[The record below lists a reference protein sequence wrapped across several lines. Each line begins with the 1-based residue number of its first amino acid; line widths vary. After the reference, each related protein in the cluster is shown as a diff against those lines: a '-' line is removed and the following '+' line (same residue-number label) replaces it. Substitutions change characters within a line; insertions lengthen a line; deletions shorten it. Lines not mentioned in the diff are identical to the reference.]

1 MSQQV
6 QTAVK
11 RIKQLPSPQLV
22 RKAKLTM
29 MMINQRAAGG
39 GRTSTSGR
47 ICNTTTADRE
57 SRAVHT
63 STIVDSGAQAGRHS
77 TADSRRRT
85 PRIAEDG
92 RRPPQH
98 RKTLATAPCPSATE
112 AGRRE
117 GCGSLCFC
125 PMAIAGNFNQTLRG
139 GPYLV
144 G

>member
-1 MSQQV
+1 MKGTLS
-6 QTAVK
+6 
-11 RIKQLPSPQLV
+11 LPSPQLG
-22 RKAKLTM
+22 RKAKPTM
-29 MMINQRAAGG
+29 MMMVNQRPAAG

-63 STIVDSGAQAGRHS
+63 SATADSRAQAGHHS
-77 TADSRRRT
+77 TADSRRRA

-92 RRPPQH
+92 CRPPQH
-98 RKTLATAPCPSATE
+98 RETLAAAPYPSATE
-112 AGRRE
+112 DERRG
-117 GCGSLCFC
+117 GCASLCFC
-125 PMAIAGNFNQTLRG
+125 PIVGNFDQTLRG